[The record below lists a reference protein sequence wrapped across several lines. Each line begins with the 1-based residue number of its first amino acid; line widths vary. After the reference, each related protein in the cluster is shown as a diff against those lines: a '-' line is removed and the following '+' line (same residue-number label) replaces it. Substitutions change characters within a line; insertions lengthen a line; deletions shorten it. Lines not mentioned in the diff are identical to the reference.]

1 MLLQFSFKNYKSFR
15 DDTVLDLTAT
25 KITEYAERV
34 IPIGNEKVLP
44 AAAIYGANASGKSNV
59 LEALRYMHRYVI
71 ESFSYG
77 GENTDKKI
85 KKTFPPTPFLFDQRS
100 RDLPSTFEVYYILP
114 EEEGAKTYQY
124 GFSVGKAGIEE
135 EWLNYR
141 AKTARG
147 DFKTIFY
154 RNTKENELDLTGLP
168 KTARENIAVALEPET
183 LIVSLGS
190 KLKVKKLKRVRDW
203 FYDNS
208 FADFGDP
215 RENLFLAHLI
225 PEDFLDAQ
233 EQEKVVRFF
242 ASFDPSIV
250 GFQVEEVADL
260 EGEEQKRLKINAV
273 HKMVH
278 SDQTMSIPLQDES
291 AGTLKMFALYPV
303 LRDALDTGGVLFV
316 DELNGRLHPLLV
328 RNVLIAF
335 INPEINTQHAQIVFT
350 THDPWTL
357 NNGLLRR
364 DEIWFTEKDEDGVST
379 LYSLADFV
387 EGDKKI
393 RKDENYEKNYLL
405 GKYGA
410 IPNLK
415 SLGIAEDAGKYGE
428 RG

>member
-15 DDTVLDLTAT
+15 DDTTLDFAAT
-25 KITEYAERV
+25 KITEHTERV
-34 IPIGNEKVLP
+34 INIGNEKILP
-44 AAAIYGANASGKSNV
+44 TAAIYGANASGKSNV
-59 LEALRYMHRYVI
+59 LEALRYMHTYVI
-71 ESFSYG
+71 DSFSYG
-77 GENTDKKI
+77 GENDDKKV
-85 KKTFPPTPFLFDQRS
+85 KKDFPPTPFLFDCDSQQT
-100 RDLPSTFEVYYILP
+100 PSTFEVYYITP

-141 AKTARG
+141 AKTSRG
-147 DFKTIFY
+147 KFKTIFY
-154 RNTKENELDLTGLP
+154 RNTKEKELDLTGLP
-168 KTARENIAVALEPET
+168 KTARENIAVALEAET

-190 KLKVKKLKRVRDW
+190 KLKVKKLKRIRDW
-203 FYDNS
+203 FYSNC
-208 FADFGDP
+208 FTDFGDP
-215 RENLFLAHLI
+215 GENFFLSHLI
-225 PEDFLDAQ
+225 PADFLDTQ
-233 EQEKVVRFF
+233 VQEKVVRFF

-250 GFQVEEVADL
+250 GFQVDEAADS
-260 EGEEQKRLKINAV
+260 EGKGRKRLKINAV

-278 SDQTMSIPLQDES
+278 SDQTVSIPLQEES
-291 AGTLKMFALYPV
+291 AGTLKMFALYPA
-303 LRDALDTGGVLFV
+303 LRDVLDNGGVLFV

-328 RNVLIAF
+328 RNVLITF
-335 INPEINTQHAQIVFT
+335 LNPEINTQHAQIVFT

-364 DEIWFTEKDEDGVST
+364 DEIWFTEKNEDGISS

-387 EGDKKI
+387 EGNKKI

-415 SLGIAEDAGKYGE
+415 SFGIAEDIGKYGKK
-428 RG
+428 G